1 MSTALFILAVVVVA
15 GVTCVVVGAI
25 LVFWLLNRMMLRIF
39 AGG

>member
-1 MSTALFILAVVVVA
+1 MSTVALFLLAVVA

-25 LVFWLLNRMMLRIF
+25 LGFWLLNRMMLRIF